1 MGFLRKRSLLQIEE
15 IRGTSKANLQIEEIR
30 PKGDIQ
36 GKFAPSREKLSPP
49 LKELELLAPKWS
61 GEQVVYKVLR
71 VLAENW

>member
-36 GKFAPSREKLSPP
+36 GKFAPSREKSSPP

>member
-15 IRGTSKANLQIEEIR
+15 IRGTSKANLQIAEVR
-30 PKGDIQ
+30 

-49 LKELELLAPKWS
+49 LKELELSAPKWS